1 MHGTLSL
8 QLRAESPME
17 STESGYSKWRRKTF
31 VLYRFQSYYALIVV
45 AVSIFLTLMTSS
57 VVYRVFHATGSV
69 DSALEV
75 LVSDRGTAS
84 LALAAFLLMICSFAA
99 FYLTVIVATHRFAG
113 PLSVMSKHLAE
124 LGEGRYPILRDL
136 RTHDELKEFFALF
149 RAAVDRMRAQQAREA
164 ETLREAIEGLSGS
177 GTRSQQA
184 VGALK
189 ALLDAKLRAV
199 GQGAL
204 PLQAAEQVLQT
215 GTGQL

>member
-1 MHGTLSL
+1 
-8 QLRAESPME
+8 
-17 STESGYSKWRRKTF
+17 
-31 VLYRFQSYYALIVV
+31 
-45 AVSIFLTLMTSS
+45 
-57 VVYRVFHATGSV
+57 
-69 DSALEV
+69 
-75 LVSDRGTAS
+75 
-84 LALAAFLLMICSFAA
+84 
-99 FYLTVIVATHRFAG
+99 LTVIVATHRFAG
-113 PLSVMSKHLAE
+113 PLSVISKHLAE
-124 LGEGRYPILRDL
+124 LREGRYPILRDL

-204 PLQAAEQVLQT
+204 PLQAAEQVLPT